1 MVGHDGF
8 HEALVLLK
16 AQQASA
22 QQALNVSL

>member
-1 MVGHDGF
+1 VVRHDGF
-8 HEALVLLK
+8 HQALVLLK